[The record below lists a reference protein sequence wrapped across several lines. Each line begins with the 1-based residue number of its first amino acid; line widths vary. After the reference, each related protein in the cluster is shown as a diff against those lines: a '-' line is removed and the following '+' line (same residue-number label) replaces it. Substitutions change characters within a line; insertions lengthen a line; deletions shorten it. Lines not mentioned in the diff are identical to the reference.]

1 MKVTDCCNIFRNKFT
16 NLINIICRCNRLT
29 QTPHPT
35 PHVKRPKFTNKI
47 DNKFGKLNLKFR
59 NSEN

>member
-1 MKVTDCCNIFRNKFT
+1 M
-16 NLINIICRCNRLT
+16 NIICRCNRLI

-35 PHVKRPKFTNKI
+35 LHAKRPKFTNKI
-47 DNKFGKLNLKFR
+47 GNRFGKLNLKFK